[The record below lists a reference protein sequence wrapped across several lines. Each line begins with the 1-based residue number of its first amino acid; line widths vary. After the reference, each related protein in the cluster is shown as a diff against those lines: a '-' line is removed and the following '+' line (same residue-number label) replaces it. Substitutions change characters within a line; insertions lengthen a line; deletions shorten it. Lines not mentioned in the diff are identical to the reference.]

1 MTSIEYTILE
11 IQDTKHQY
19 LVLKHLTTKGQITS
33 KTPTSKFKL
42 DSINY
47 ENKGMKRL
55 MKSLKIPFEGQFSVK
70 IDELEFEIDISQ
82 NHLTTNFVENRI
94 GEGMGLSYNTPIT
107 NRNFEIKYKIS
118 DETKLLEIIEEI
130 INKEEDDPQSKNLEV
145 FYNEENY
152 WVKHSE
158 IEHVQPYEQIF
169 LPATISS
176 EIIGFIDEF
185 IKLESKYHEY
195 GITHKFTFLLE
206 GKAGMGK
213 SSIARSIAH
222 KYKRRLYILNLG
234 NKETKE
240 NDLITLF
247 RTMKKDSVLVL
258 EDIDAFFV
266 GRKSGSECAT
276 GISFSTL
283 INLLDGS
290 LASGNGLLTFIT
302 ANHAKNLDEALIRP
316 GRIDKVIKFEKM
328 TRDQFDASWK
338 ARIPDEKPDD
348 ELFRICNLNNIS
360 MSALMY
366 IFFFAKTCKQR
377 RDMAEQ
383 SVSERRFSDST
394 LHMYC

>member
-1 MTSIEYTILE
+1 METLG

-19 LVLKHLTTKGQITS
+19 LVSKHLTTKGQITP

-55 MKSLKIPFEGQFSVK
+55 VKSLKIPFEGQFSVK

-82 NHLTTNFVENRI
+82 DPMTTNFIENRM
-94 GEGMGLSYNTPIT
+94 GEGMGLSFNTPIT
-107 NRNFEIKYKIS
+107 NRNFELKYKSS
-118 DETKLLEIIEEI
+118 DEKKIFEMIEEI
-130 INKEEDDPQSKNLEV
+130 INKEEDDPKSNNLEV

-169 LPATISS
+169 LPATVAN
-176 EIIGFIDEF
+176 EITGLIDDF
-185 IKLESKYHEY
+185 IKLENKYHEY
-195 GITHKFTFLLE
+195 GITHKFTFLFE

-258 EDIDAFFV
+258 EDIDSFFS

-290 LASGNGLLTFIT
+290 LASGNGLITFIT
-302 ANHAKNLDEALIRP
+302 ANHAKNLDEALVRP
-316 GRIDKVIKFEKM
+316 GRIDKVIKFGEM
-328 TRDQFDASWK
+328 TKDQFDSSWK

-348 ELFRICNLNNIS
+348 ELFRICNINKIS

-366 IFFFAKTCKQR
+366 IFFFAKTPEER
-377 RDMAEQ
+377 RIMANQ
-383 SVSERRFSDST
+383 SVKERRFSEST